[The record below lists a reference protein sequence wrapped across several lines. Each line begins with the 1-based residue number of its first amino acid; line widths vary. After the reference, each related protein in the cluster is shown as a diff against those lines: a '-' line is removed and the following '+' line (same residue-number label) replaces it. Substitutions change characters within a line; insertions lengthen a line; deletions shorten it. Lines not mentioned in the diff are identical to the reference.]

1 MAVMSMTGFARV
13 DGADDGASWFWE
25 LRSVNG
31 RGLDVRLR
39 LPPGSE
45 QVELPTRERIAKRL
59 TRGNVNIQLNQRRT
73 VSSSAIV
80 VNEEAL
86 SQIWVVARDLQER
99 LGASPPTVDGLLGL
113 RGVLDTID
121 VEENDQVVKARIVAQ
136 LSELEHALDALV
148 DARASEGRRLGAIV
162 NEQLNRI
169 SELVEAVAVSP
180 ARSPAVIGERLKEQI
195 KRLVDE
201 KAASFDEARLHQ
213 EAVLLAAKADIEEE
227 LQRLRAHVAAARE
240 LLGADE
246 AIGRRLDF
254 LTQEFNREANTLCS
268 KSNDASVTKLGL
280 ELKSTIEQMREQVQN
295 IE

>member
-1 MAVMSMTGFARV
+1 MAVISMTGFARV

-25 LRSVNG
+25 IRSVNG

-45 QVELPTRERIAKRL
+45 RIELPARERIAKRL
-59 TRGNVNIQLNQRRT
+59 TRGNINVQLNQRRT
-73 VSSSAIV
+73 TTSSAIV

-86 SQIWVVARDLQER
+86 AQIVIVARDLQDR
-99 LGASPPTVDGLLGL
+99 LGAAAPSVDGLLGL
-113 RGVLDTID
+113 RGVLDTVE
-121 VEENDQVVKARIVAQ
+121 VEESDEVVSLRGEQQ
-136 LSELEHALDALV
+136 LADLERTLDALV
-148 DARASEGRRLGAIV
+148 TARSGEGARLGAMV
-162 NEQLNRI
+162 EAQLTRI
-169 SELVEAVAVSP
+169 SQLTEEVAASP
-180 ARSPAVIGERLKEQI
+180 ARSPAAIGQRLREQI
-195 KRLVDE
+195 QRLVDE
-201 KAASFDEARLHQ
+201 RGAGLDDARLHQ
-213 EAVLLAAKADIEEE
+213 EAVLLATKADVEEE

-240 LLGADE
+240 LISADE

-268 KSNDASVTKLGL
+268 KSNDAGVTKLGL